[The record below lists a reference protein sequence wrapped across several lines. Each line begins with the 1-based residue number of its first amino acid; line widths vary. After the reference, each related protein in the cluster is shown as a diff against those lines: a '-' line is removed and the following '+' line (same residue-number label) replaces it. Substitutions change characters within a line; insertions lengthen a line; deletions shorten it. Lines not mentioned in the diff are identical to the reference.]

1 MVEDFF
7 HGRPP
12 LALRPIC
19 EGLLHRLHN
28 GPPLLCSWVRG
39 HLAHVC
45 CIVLSDVLEVSEEAA
60 VAQKDGVVANVACRN
75 CVEDGWPHRLVML
88 PIGRF
93 GLRSQPDDH
102 PIALHEENDGTE
114 AYLEYL
120 SAYCALT
127 SSDC

>member
-1 MVEDFF
+1 MPKIRLTEPRSVMVDDFF

-39 HLAHVC
+39 HLAHV
-45 CIVLSDVLEVSEEAA
+45 
-60 VAQKDGVVANVACRN
+60 ACRN

-102 PIALHEENDGTE
+102 SIAPHDENDGTE
-114 AYLEYL
+114 AYL
-120 SAYCALT
+120 
-127 SSDC
+127 